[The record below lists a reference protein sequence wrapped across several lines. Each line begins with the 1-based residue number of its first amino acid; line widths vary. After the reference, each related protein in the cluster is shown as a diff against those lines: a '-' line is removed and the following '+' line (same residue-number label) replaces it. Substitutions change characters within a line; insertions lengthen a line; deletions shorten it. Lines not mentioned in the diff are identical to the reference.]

1 MKAFLALALVCA
13 TQFAFAEN
21 KITLFVN
28 LSPAG
33 SFQAVSQKPKGN
45 IIKKGDAF
53 TADKITV
60 SIESF
65 KTGIELRDEH
75 TWKHMNYTKHPKAT
89 LSDVKGAG
97 GRATAQL
104 EVNGVKK
111 PVNIA
116 YAVAG
121 EDIKAKFSVK
131 ASDFG
136 MAKAEYLGVGVDDK
150 IDVEAIMPY
159 KAK

>member
-1 MKAFLALALVCA
+1 MKALFALLFLLA
-13 TQFAFAEN
+13 TTFAFAEN
-21 KITLFVN
+21 KITLFVTLN
-28 LSPAG
+28 PAG

-45 IIKKGDAF
+45 IIKTGDAF

-65 KTGIELRDEH
+65 KTGIDLRDEH
-75 TWKHMNYTKHPKAT
+75 TWKHLNASKHPKAT
-89 LSDVKGAG
+89 LSSVQGKGGKAS
-97 GRATAQL
+97 AQL

-116 YAVAG
+116 YTVVG

-136 MAKAEYLGVGVDDK
+136 LAKAEYLGVGVEDK

-159 KAK
+159 RAK